1 MWGLRGEPLAVP
13 AAGQDRRIPVFGAL
27 DALTGRLTTHIADRK
42 NSKNFLIFL
51 ARLLRGYPERH
62 IFLFLDNSSIHH
74 AKAVARFIADH
85 KTHLTIVWNA
95 EYAPE
100 LNLIERYWK
109 HLKEKAIH
117 NYFFGSVEALET
129 AIREAV
135 HHLNRS
141 KELRM
146 TVHLDFLKALRK
158 SA

>member
-1 MWGLRGEPLAVP
+1 MTVP

-27 DALTGRLTTHIADRK
+27 DALTGRLLTHIADGK
-42 NSKNFLIFL
+42 NSKNFLVFL
-51 ARLLRGYPERH
+51 KQLLRRYPAQH
-62 IFLFLDNSSIHH
+62 IFLFIDNSSIHH
-74 AKAVARFIADH
+74 AKVVARFIADH
-85 KTHLTIVWNA
+85 KKHLTVIWNA

-135 HHLNRS
+135 HYLNRA

-146 TVHLDFLKALRK
+146 TVHLDFLKSFRK
-158 SA
+158 AA